1 MSQLVSAKAEKD
13 LSIELKCCSTI
24 KISCLLGLV
33 TKSTRFWVFAHMEKT
48 FQVCVS
54 CTVIPQGLAPA
65 RKEKLILVHITTQ
78 GRTQWRTPPCFDP
91 SFLLYFHLIV
101 RLTATGLS
109 IRPCSKSLCFLLPS
123 KSLLVSK
130 LND

>member
-1 MSQLVSAKAEKD
+1 
-13 LSIELKCCSTI
+13 
-24 KISCLLGLV
+24 
-33 TKSTRFWVFAHMEKT
+33 MEKT

-65 RKEKLILVHITTQ
+65 RKKKLILVHITTQ
-78 GRTQWRTPPCFDP
+78 GRTQWRTPPRFDP

-109 IRPCSKSLCFLLPS
+109 ISPSSKSKRHSDLEEGLIEQAPVVIQYLIQA
-123 KSLLVSK
+123 
-130 LND
+130 